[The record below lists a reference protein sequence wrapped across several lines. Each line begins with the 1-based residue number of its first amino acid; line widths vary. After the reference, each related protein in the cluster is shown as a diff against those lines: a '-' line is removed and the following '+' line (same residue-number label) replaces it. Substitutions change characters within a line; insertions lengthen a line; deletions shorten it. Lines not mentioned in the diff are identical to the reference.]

1 MSNVNSLN
9 SDGRL
14 TDSILLSLN
23 RMHDAKLTGTLS
35 RDEFANLITKI
46 GKLYT
51 GVIKNGES
59 NGKEID
65 EMEAWL
71 PGSNKIFDGK
81 HDHLPEASR
90 SFKEDIFTAL
100 AVQSKER
107 EQNSFRR
114 M

>member
-1 MSNVNSLN
+1 MNNVNSLN
-9 SDGRL
+9 SNGNL
-14 TDSILLSLN
+14 TDSILQSLN
-23 RMHDAKLTGTLS
+23 RMHDAKRSGTLS
-35 RDEFANLITKI
+35 RDEFANLIRKI

-51 GVIKNGES
+51 GVIKNGKS
-59 NGKEID
+59 NGEDI
-65 EMEAWL
+65 ERMEAWL
-71 PGSNKIFDGK
+71 PESNEMFDGK
-81 HDHLPEASR
+81 HNNLPEASK